1 MIFEGVVA
9 AVDAVLGVETW
20 GATDVFYIYADFG
33 RDGGTRV
40 GARSTCG

>member
-1 MIFEGVVA
+1 MVFEGVVA
-9 AVDAVLGVETW
+9 AIDAVLAVETW
-20 GATDVFYIYADFG
+20 GATDVFDVYADFW